1 MAKSL
6 EELQLAFKAQY
17 PKNEDN
23 KQEEPKAPVKEEP
36 KELVKEEPREP
47 VKEEP
52 KEPIKVLTKAPIVE
66 AVKEPTRPIEEP
78 VKPIEKPTKIIDAK
92 TEAEIEAKKDA
103 VRKKKETGLNE
114 KKLERRLQ
122 SQLKNIQQKDI
133 QPKEIK
139 QEDKKKQEEA
149 QSRQEKIDSL
159 TEEAKTFE
167 KTSKEKRAKASVI
180 SDILFYGTLIL
191 MVVFAVL
198 FSRGAFGNQTF
209 GGYSFYEVLTTSME
223 SVYPR
228 GSLIV
233 IKETD
238 PSELIV
244 GDDIA
249 FTVASNDL
257 VTHRII
263 EIKEDYEGM
272 GQRAFT
278 TKGVDNALADS
289 EDVLAKNVVGKV
301 IRGFSGVGT
310 IFSWLGENLWLVVTF
325 FLSLIALSFFLKKFW
340 NGNKKR
346 QLKEKQAENEQVKDK
361 NIKAKEVR
369 NN

>member
-23 KQEEPKAPVKEEP
+23 KQEATKAPVKEEP
-36 KELVKEEPREP
+36 KELA
-47 VKEEP
+47 KEEP
-52 KEPIKVLTKAPIVE
+52 KAPKAPIKEPIKEPTKAPIVE
-66 AVKEPTRPIEEP
+66 AVKEPTKPIEEP
-78 VKPIEKPTKIIDAK
+78 VKPIEKPVKPIEKPTKI
-92 TEAEIEAKKDA
+92 IEAKKDA
-103 VRKKKETGLNE
+103 VLEKKETGLNE

-122 SQLKNIQQKDI
+122 SQLEDIQQKAV
-133 QPKEIK
+133 K
-139 QEDKKKQEEA
+139 QEDKKKQEKV
-149 QSRQEKIDSL
+149 QSRQEKIDGL
-159 TEEAKTFE
+159 AEEAKTFE
-167 KTSKEKRAKASVI
+167 EIGEEKRAKASVI
-180 SDILFYGTLIL
+180 SDVLFYGTLIL

-228 GSLIV
+228 GSLII

-238 PSELIV
+238 PSELVV

-249 FTVASNDL
+249 FTIASNDL

-263 EIKEDYEGM
+263 EIKEDFEGM
-272 GQRAFT
+272 GQRAFV
-278 TKGVDNALADS
+278 TKGVDNALADG
-289 EDVLAKNVVGKV
+289 EEVLARNVVGKV
-301 IRGFSGVGT
+301 TRGFPGLGT
-310 IFSWLGENLWLVVTF
+310 TFSWLGENLWSVVAF

-346 QLKEKQAENEQVKDK
+346 Q
-361 NIKAKEVR
+361 AKT
-369 NN
+369 NG